1 MPGIVPH
8 RHCVVCGK
16 AIEPEE
22 VFCSDRCER
31 KYNDEK
37 RKQRNF
43 LIFMFLLLFGFLL
56 LTILFAPKS

>member
-22 VFCSDRCER
+22 TFCSDRCER
-31 KYNDEK
+31 RYDEE
-37 RKQRNF
+37 RRRQRNF
-43 LIFMFLLLFGFLL
+43 MVFMLLLLFGLL
-56 LTILFAPKS
+56 LMTVLFTPK